1 MTLLYITILTSA
13 VMCINYFKF
22 YLLSFFFDYFNETE
36 NEWLGKLMG
45 IKYVNDY
52 EYCVLRENSQIYMP
66 GLFSLF
72 FEYFTGMP
80 LRLNDQTLKSF
91 LTIQNQHSNKINL
104 SQYLQKLKEKKS
116 MTIEEFEQI
125 MAESILME
133 TNRVFH
139 ICEQDLEIKI
149 ESRLLLLRKL
159 ISHLTGGGKK
169 LFNVLYKNWRDIIE
183 LSKLLKT
190 LPEEYRLFVFVP
202 QLTLLNSFT
211 QMIVDCNGDLKQIEA
226 YDFLKPVSK
235 YMVMIE
241 KGQLIFVRRFQDK
254 TNNFT
259 NKAFGVEGFQ
269 CPGKKY
275 TFKMI
280 QSVLDLL
287 RDIKITIVGKVEY
300 LESKRFKNIQNK
312 HEIKFIVN

>member
-1 MTLLYITILTSA
+1 MLIILTIIFI
-13 VMCINYFKF
+13 MTIKYFKF
-22 YLLSFFFDYFNETE
+22 CLLSFIFDSLNE
-36 NEWLGKLMG
+36 NEWLGKFLG

-52 EYCVLRENSQIYMP
+52 EYCVSRENSQIYMP
-66 GLFSLF
+66 GLFSIF

-80 LRLNDQTLKSF
+80 LRLNNQTLKLF
-91 LTIQNQHSNKINL
+91 LNIQNQHSNKINL
-104 SQYLQKLKEKKS
+104 SQYLQKLKEKKI
-116 MTIEEFEQI
+116 MTIEEFENI
-125 MAESILME
+125 MSKSILTE

-139 ICEQDLEIKI
+139 ICDKETEKKI
-149 ESRLLLLRKL
+149 ESHLLLLRKL
-159 ISHLTGGGKK
+159 ISHLTGGGKN
-169 LFNVLYKNWRDIIE
+169 LSNLLYKHWWDIIE

-211 QMIVDCNGDLKQIEA
+211 QMIVDCTGDLKHMEA
-226 YDFLKPVSK
+226 SDFLKPVSK

-275 TFKMI
+275 TFKVI

-287 RDIKITIVGKVEY
+287 RDIEITIVGNVEY
-300 LESKRFKNIQNK
+300 S
-312 HEIKFIVN
+312 EIRQYHSSHYSTLLVGMGKAIE